1 MKNKMIK
8 VSTKI
13 TAAMLV
19 AATVIGTAVPTVY
32 AAEPSAIEQD
42 MLTTENEES
51 ANEEATP
58 VETQESKSEL
68 TREALR
74 MSWIYQELNEGFGEP
89 EEVTPTATQE
99 SEYEL
104 TQEDLRMN
112 WIYRELNEGF
122 GEPEEVTP
130 TEMPVNTSENKPQT
144 KEIKISEP
152 ETYPFYGEVKRC
164 YFEKGPQV
172 AFCLFIYYCPS
183 PLGYEVIEYIEQT
196 IKKGDRGYTIDGVY
210 YDCPEND
217 PYFSG
222 KEILFQNM
230 Q

>member
-42 MLTTENEES
+42 MLTTVNEES

-58 VETQESKSEL
+58 AETQESKSEL

-74 MSWIYQELNEGFGEP
+74 MSWIYQ
-89 EEVTPTATQE
+89 
-99 SEYEL
+99 
-104 TQEDLRMN
+104 
-112 WIYRELNEGF
+112 ELNEGF

-230 Q
+230 